1 LSTIVEGSEHPTF
14 GDIPEFQLHQLAT
27 MSTTTA
33 GSSQNSGGTNSTQT
47 NRDDSRQSPLRA
59 LTSVQDVQGDAE
71 LDQIQVQDWD
81 EAIEEDEAAAEEEE
95 LTRV

>member
-1 LSTIVEGSEHPTF
+1 
-14 GDIPEFQLHQLAT
+14 
-27 MSTTTA
+27 
-33 GSSQNSGGTNSTQT
+33 
-47 NRDDSRQSPLRA
+47 LRA